1 MKKPKLEE
9 FMILENSEGE
19 QGVLIEHEGSETY
32 PWWICYG
39 NGGQVFAESEGDKDY
54 QNISKLYKSI
64 RNGHVK
70 YDALKFMRDGSLIE
84 YDCVYDKNEVEVII
98 VDEIEEKFK
107 KCQVEIKYID
117 GSYKPFNIVLESLK
131 EQWNNGY
138 AKEILE
144 AIIDK

>member
-1 MKKPKLEE
+1 
-9 FMILENSEGE
+9 
-19 QGVLIEHEGSETY
+19 
-32 PWWICYG
+32 
-39 NGGQVFAESEGDKDY
+39 
-54 QNISKLYKSI
+54 
-64 RNGHVK
+64 
-70 YDALKFMRDGSLIE
+70 MRDGSLIE

-107 KCQVEIKYID
+107 KCKVEIKYID